1 MLGTVNVLANYES
14 QEATLPMLV
23 VKGEGPNLL
32 GRNGMSTLRL
42 NWHKIFWLHNASLNE
57 VLGKYKAVY
66 EPGLGTVT
74 GFKANDNSCSR
85 CPSEVL

>member
-1 MLGTVNVLANYES
+1 MLAKYDS
-14 QEATLPMLV
+14 QEATLLMLV

-32 GRNGMSTLRL
+32 GRNGMSKLRL
-42 NWHKIFWLHNASLNE
+42 NWHKIFRLHNASLNE

-74 GFKANDNSCSR
+74 GFKAKDNS
-85 CPSEVL
+85 